1 MLKRVVKTHLLAR
14 PKKSY
19 FLADPEEYLI
29 TGIDT
34 RMSELAEEY
43 LITEIDT
50 RLSELAEEGWD
61 VENAK
66 IWTTEF
72 FVFATMLNK
81 KVK

>member
-29 TGIDT
+29 T
-34 RMSELAEEY
+34 
-43 LITEIDT
+43 EIDT
-50 RLSELAEEGWD
+50 RLTELAEEGWD

-72 FVFATMLNK
+72 FVFATMPNK